1 MAEPVIGFIGV
12 GLMGHGMAKNIVE
25 KGFALRIV
33 GHRNR
38 EPVEDLVKRGA
49 VEADSPRA
57 LAAACDVVVLC
68 VADSAT
74 VESLVRGPDGIAAG
88 GRPGL
93 VVVDC
98 STANPNSTLAL
109 EAELGR
115 MGITL
120 CDAPLSRTPK
130 EAWEGTLDVMVGA
143 DDATYERI
151 EPVIRCFAGRIVR
164 VGPVGNGHKMKLL
177 NNFIAMSYG
186 ALYSEALT
194 LGQKIGIA
202 PEVFDSV
209 IRNGRMDCGFYQTF
223 MKYVLERDEN
233 AHRFTI
239 RNAHKD
245 MRYVADLA
253 NAAGVANF
261 IGSAVNNYYAVA
273 EATGGAGKMVPMLSD
288 VVAGLNG
295 TKLA

>member
-1 MAEPVIGFIGV
+1 MSKPTIGFIGV

-25 KGFALRIV
+25 KGFPLRIL

-38 EPVEDLVKRGA
+38 EPVEDLIGRGA
-49 VEADSPRA
+49 VEAASPKD
-57 LAAACDVVVLC
+57 LAAACDIVFLC
-68 VADSAT
+68 VTDSAT
-74 VESLVRGPDGIAAG
+74 VESLVRGPDGITAG
-88 GRPGL
+88 GKPGL
-93 VVVDC
+93 IVVDT

-115 MGITL
+115 MGITF

-130 EAWEGTLDVMVGA
+130 DAWAGTLDVMVGA
-143 DDATYERI
+143 DDATFERI
-151 EPVIRCFAGRIVR
+151 EPAIQCFAGRIVR

-209 IRNGRMDCGFYQTF
+209 IRGGRMDCGFYQTF
-223 MKYVLERDEN
+223 MTYVLQRDEN
-233 AHRFTI
+233 AHKFTI
-239 RNAHKD
+239 KNAHKD

-253 NAAGVANF
+253 VSAGVANW
-261 IGSAVNNYYAVA
+261 IGSAVNNCYAVA
-273 EATGGAGKMVPMLSD
+273 EATGGGGKMVPMLSD
-288 VVAGLNG
+288 VIAELNG